1 MQMSSS
7 NCGSAIN
14 PYLRFPS
21 VPEFFSVLTLFLLQV
36 VRLQLPH
43 LNGQLGAL
51 TLLLILAVISAVAAR

>member
-14 PYLRFPS
+14 PLRFPS